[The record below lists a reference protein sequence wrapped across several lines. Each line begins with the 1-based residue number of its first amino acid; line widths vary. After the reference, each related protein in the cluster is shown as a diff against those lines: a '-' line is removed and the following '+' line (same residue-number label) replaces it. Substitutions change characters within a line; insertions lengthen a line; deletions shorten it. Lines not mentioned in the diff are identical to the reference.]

1 MFRKNTSEAIPLPEY
16 LPPQV
21 KHTPKNVT
29 VTINGHEYLTSSKS
43 TILDVCTQNNIYVP
57 TLCHHPSVA
66 PTGRCGVC
74 IVQVAGNDP
83 PLANACKTHVKQGMN
98 IFTNTPE
105 VLLHQKT
112 NLKHFLG
119 SKNSET
125 FPEMYE
131 IEDLLNYI
139 KAPNTHKSA
148 FLDRKMSP
156 PSSPPLISDSLAL
169 SSSNGMSSAIASS
182 HQKNRYAAPGYS
194 IVRNQELCVRCTRCV
209 RMCSN
214 IQNMNILE
222 IDTEHPSQPIGFTG
236 NVPIE
241 KSSCIACGQCTLA
254 CPTEAVT
261 ERSDIEMLDLLL
273 KEKLKGMDDDSDSDR
288 KGRIFVVQV
297 SPEAQISVNEAMGV
311 PPEKCRGSER
321 VVAALRR
328 IGFDYVFDT
337 CFGANVA
344 AKMEAKELTKRLKEG
359 GPWPM
364 FSSAC
369 PAWNKLIE
377 YVKNIYIILFLNII

>member
-1 MFRKNTSEAIPLPEY
+1 MFRKNTTEIIPLPEY

-21 KHTPKNVT
+21 KHIPKNVT
-29 VTINGHEYLTSSKS
+29 VTINGREFLTSSKS
-43 TILDVCTQNNIYVP
+43 TILDVCTQNNIYIP

-74 IVQVAGNDP
+74 IVQIAGNDP
-83 PLANACKTHVKQGMN
+83 PLANACKTHVKQGMT

-105 VLLHQKT
+105 VLLQQKT

-119 SKNSET
+119 AKNSES

-131 IEDLLNYI
+131 IEDLINYI
-139 KAPNTHKSA
+139 KTPDSKKKTLTERKLSSA
-148 FLDRKMSP
+148 A
-156 PSSPPLISDSLAL
+156 SPPLASDFVGSLPH
-169 SSSNGMSSAIASS
+169 STTSNGMTSGIASPR
-182 HQKNRYAAPGYS
+182 QKKNGYATPGYS

-222 IDTEHPSQPIGFTG
+222 IDTEHPSQPIGYTG

-241 KSSCIACGQCTLA
+241 QSNCIACGQCTLV

-261 ERSDIEMLDLLL
+261 ERNDIENIDMLL
-273 KEKLKGMDDDSDSDR
+273 KEKLGGVGGDQKS
-288 KGRIFVVQV
+288 KVFVVQV
-297 SPEAQISVNEAMGV
+297 SPEAQVSVNEAMGV
-311 PPEKCRGSER
+311 PFDKCKDSKKI
-321 VVAALRR
+321 VAALRKM
-328 IGFDYVFDT
+328 GFDYVFDT
-337 CFGANVA
+337 CFGADMA
-344 AKMEAKELTKRLKEG
+344 ARMEAKELTRRLKEG

-369 PAWNKLIE
+369 PAWTKLVE
-377 YVKNIYIILFLNII
+377 YVNIIIL